1 MFQLTTKLRLLKAEL
16 RKIHLHHTS
25 HISNKVVKVKEDWNL
40 AQTILD
46 LNPTAAVAKSTEREL
61 ANTYT
66 QLCKEESFFKQRSRI
81 QWLQLEDRNTKFF
94 HNSLMHRQVRN
105 RIHTL
110 KDEDDNFTH
119 GQQEL
124 GNIATKYYEQ
134 ILSPPHSP
142 LNANVANIYPK
153 SILDAAKSALGHP
166 ISNEEIKAI
175 IFSIPDTKALSPDGF
190 NALFFKK
197 SWNIIWVDF
206 MAAIR
211 FFFSHNHL
219 PRCVNATSVAL
230 VSKIENPAC
239 TNDFRPISCCNVI
252 YRCISKLLVTRLKAA
267 LTDVISPY

>member
-1 MFQLTTKLRLLKAEL
+1 
-16 RKIHLHHTS
+16 
-25 HISNKVVKVKEDWNL
+25 VVKVKEDWNL

-66 QLCKEESFFKQRSRI
+66 QLCKEEESFFKQRSRI

-94 HNSLMHRQVRN
+94 HNSLMHRQARN

-110 KDEDDNFTH
+110 KDEDGNFTH

-124 GNIATKYYEQ
+124 GNIVTKYYEQ

-142 LNANVANIYPK
+142 LNANVANICPK

-267 LTDVISPY
+267 LTDVIGPS